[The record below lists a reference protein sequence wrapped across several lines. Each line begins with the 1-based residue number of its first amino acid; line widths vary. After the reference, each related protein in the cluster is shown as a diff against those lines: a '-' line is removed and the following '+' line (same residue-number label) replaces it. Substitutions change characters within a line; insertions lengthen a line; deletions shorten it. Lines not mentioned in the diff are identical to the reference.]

1 MSNKID
7 YKGFEEWIKSLNKS
21 NKEIVISDE
30 NSVAELKKY
39 GFTFTDSNKWS
50 NNKNDAAAKRYL
62 KAGYIVSFDKNN
74 GKLTFTYDESRSKD
88 VLNGNNMIILNN
100 MYTGRYI
107 SSWGNLGHEAINLI
121 RADAKTDEDKGK
133 FYIWLNSMGICLEP
147 IDNDTGCTV
156 LMVRSIN
163 STKYK
168 VIAKAEGCRLC
179 PGANISRSQNNH
191 ETDYDDK
198 KIRHGLQ
205 QELNVKYNNK
215 CPIDDIYNEK
225 DMFATFCA
233 DEVLETNCDVYL
245 ITKDS
250 DEKEDENNHI
260 YSADFKIGETMR
272 AYIDASH
279 KANESLKA
287 VIDNEDLWVKI
298 EDSDVANIQ
307 NPEFNFFKLIRK
319 DKDELTLSNALA
331 YFIDKVDIESFL
343 KDCLELAIEF
353 ANDKYKLFR
362 EKNNIDIS
370 FFGEKNVVI
379 IENKIDAGITANTNS
394 TISGQINSAAKL
406 YYDKSKYD
414 TENDYKDTI
423 KGIIEKT
430 GEFNDETKA
439 SQLSKYYIY
448 AVAYLLNKDGID
460 ADNIQEHINCFL
472 LIPEYAKKD
481 FNPADEGYYN
491 SVFYLSEKYKIITY
505 KKILKFFNDKKAQ
518 ISDKYISDF
527 ISALKPL
534 ANEFNNELEA
544 EMKYRFFKAIG
555 KITD

>member
-1 MSNKID
+1 
-7 YKGFEEWIKSLNKS
+7 
-21 NKEIVISDE
+21 
-30 NSVAELKKY
+30 
-39 GFTFTDSNKWS
+39 
-50 NNKNDAAAKRYL
+50 
-62 KAGYIVSFDKNN
+62 
-74 GKLTFTYDESRSKD
+74 
-88 VLNGNNMIILNN
+88 

-121 RADAKTDEDKGK
+121 RADAKTGEDIGK
-133 FYIWLNSMGICLEP
+133 FYIWLNSMGICKE
-147 IDNDTGCTV
+147 INKNTSCTV

-163 STKYK
+163 GSKYK
-168 VIAKAEGCRLC
+168 VIAKAEECKLC
-179 PGANISRSQNNH
+179 DGADISRTTKDNESNTSQH
-191 ETDYDDK
+191 KTDKQTRYEK
-198 KIRHGLQ
+198 Q
-205 QELNVKYNNK
+205 MELGVKYYDK
-215 CPIDDIYNEK
+215 CPMNDIYREK
-225 DMFATFCA
+225 DMFATFCSA
-233 DEVLETNCDVYL
+233 KVSETKGDVYL
-245 ITKDS
+245 ITDN
-250 DEKEDENNHI
+250 EDDQHNNI
-260 YSADFKIGETMR
+260 YYADFKIGETMR

-298 EDSDVANIQ
+298 EDSDIANIQ

-331 YFIDKVDIESFL
+331 YFIDKVGIESFL

-414 TENDYKDTI
+414 SENDYKDTI
-423 KGIIEKT
+423 KGIIEKA